1 MQLESQLNANLDS
14 FSKLETEKEI
24 LAQDRN
30 VLRSRLETLIAR
42 LNEAKSEGAQA
53 EEAFKQEIQAQT
65 ELAEIYK
72 SKDAQQMSS
81 EP

>member
-42 LNEAKSEGAQA
+42 LNEAKSEGPQA